1 MYIKVHLKEYIDEH
15 KGVFGVLRE
24 YEGNSIYSIEAAASK
39 LGVHK
44 RTVLRFI
51 SQNKLKANKV
61 GRQWRIRENDLLKL
75 LGENE
80 PVKKIV
86 ASSVVDIPVASRADA
101 DRLQNTFIAALNSRH
116 GNQTNHRVDFIF
128 NPDELYVRFTI
139 WGSVTFMK
147 DFYTLLENI
156 T

>member
-1 MYIKVHLKEYIDEH
+1 M
-15 KGVFGVLRE
+15 KGF
-24 YEGNSIYSIEAAASK
+24 EGNLIYSVEAAACK

-80 PVKKIV
+80 SVKKIV
-86 ASSVVDIPVASRADA
+86 ASSVVDIPVASRVEA
-101 DRLQNTFIAALNSRH
+101 DRLQNTFIAALNTRH
-116 GNQTNHRVDFIF
+116 VDQANHRVDFIF

-139 WGSVTFMK
+139 WGTVTFMK

-156 T
+156 I